1 MHQSSGINKSLCVW
15 ALHVSQGLLFWLI
28 WLSLWFLTATQ
39 PLPHPFLL
47 PCCLPEPLPVPRALH
62 GPFSVIST
70 PARPGVNLR
79 ELGELSL
86 NARWLHKSPAGWDVN
101 HYVSRSLY
109 EGAKQTQLRDEEK
122 AAGRRLEWQREN
134 KLQQM
139 DCFPSSNLSNTSF
152 FVCCLSLLYNSLLFT
167 TCGLKCTD
175 FVGYLFSWTMLS
187 SSSSFFYFLFCIEI
201 FMNPA
206 FLLSALHATV
216 GGMHL

>member
-62 GPFSVIST
+62 GPFPVIST

-139 DCFPSSNLSNTSF
+139 DCFPSS
-152 FVCCLSLLYNSLLFT
+152 
-167 TCGLKCTD
+167 LKHK
-175 FVGYLFSWTMLS
+175 
-187 SSSSFFYFLFCIEI
+187 LFCVLFE
-201 FMNPA
+201 
-206 FLLSALHATV
+206 LV
-216 GGMHL
+216 VQ